1 MDKMQF
7 NEFKNEIVAK
17 IREYL
22 PETFKD
28 AEVSLQ
34 VVQKNNLELTG
45 IVIRSI
51 ASNISPT
58 IYLDS
63 FYSQYESGEGMSEI
77 LQKIAEVRVN
87 HELEDNFDV
96 ECITNWERCRE
107 RIIPRIVGIKGNKA
121 LLKERVHK
129 IIADLA
135 ITYCILLEGFL
146 ELEDGEMTV
155 PVTNQ
160 LMNSWGL
167 MVDELHEAAIKNM
180 PTLVPSTFRS
190 MAEVMKD
197 MLAMS
202 DEEYEMLPM
211 SSDEQMFVLTNE
223 LKVNGATAILDTDL
237 MLAIFEKIGEFYILP
252 SSIHEVLIVPM
263 SSNMQADD
271 LRAMVK
277 EVNDTQVSPEDRLSY
292 SIYYYNPVDGFCI
305 A

>member
-1 MDKMQF
+1 MNKMQF

-87 HELEDNFDV
+87 HEFEDNFDV
-96 ECITNWERCRE
+96 ECITNWDRCRE
-107 RIIPRIVGIKGNKA
+107 RIIPRIVGIEGNEA

-135 ITYCILLEGFL
+135 ITYCVLLEGF
-146 ELEDGEMTV
+146 LEDGEMTV
-155 PVTNQ
+155 PVTKQ

-167 MVDELHEAAIKNM
+167 MVDELHEAAINNM
-180 PTLVPSTFRS
+180 PSLVPSTFRS
-190 MAEVMKD
+190 MAEVMRG

-223 LKVNGATAILDTDL
+223 LKLNGAAAILDTDL

-263 SSNMQADD
+263 SSNMQVED

-277 EVNDTQVSPEDRLSY
+277 EVNDTQVSLEDRLSY
-292 SIYYYNPVDGFCI
+292 SIYSYNPVDGFCI

>member
-1 MDKMQF
+1 MNKMQF

-87 HELEDNFDV
+87 HEFEDNFDV
-96 ECITNWERCRE
+96 ECITNWDRCRE
-107 RIIPRIVGIKGNKA
+107 RIIPRIVCLEDNKA
-121 LLKERVHK
+121 FLAEKVYTT
-129 IIADLA
+129 IADLA
-135 ITYCILLEGFL
+135 VTYCILLE
-146 ELEDGEMTV
+146 ESYSDGVMTV
-155 PVTNQ
+155 SVTKQ
-160 LMNSWGL
+160 LMNNWGL
-167 MVDELHEAAIKNM
+167 MVEELHEAAINNM
-180 PTLVPSTFRS
+180 PSLVPSTFRS
-190 MAEVMKD
+190 MAEVMRD

-223 LKVNGATAILDTDL
+223 LKLNGAAAILDTDL

-277 EVNDTQVSPEDRLSY
+277 EVNDTQVSPEDRLTY
-292 SIYYYNPVDGFCI
+292 SIYSYNPVDGFCI

>member
-1 MDKMQF
+1 MNKMQF

-87 HELEDNFDV
+87 HEFEDNFDV
-96 ECITNWERCRE
+96 ECITNWDRCRE
-107 RIIPRIVGIKGNKA
+107 RIIPRIVGIEGNEA

-135 ITYCILLEGFL
+135 ITYCILLE
-146 ELEDGEMTV
+146 ESYSDGAMTV
-155 PVTNQ
+155 SVTKQ
-160 LMNSWGL
+160 LMNNWGL
-167 MVDELHEAAIKNM
+167 MVEELHEAAINNM
-180 PTLVPSTFRS
+180 PSLVPSTFRS
-190 MAEVMKD
+190 MAEVMRD

-202 DEEYEMLPM
+202 DEEYETLPM

-223 LKVNGATAILDTDL
+223 LKLNGAAAILDTDL

-252 SSIHEVLIVPM
+252 SSIHEVLIVPK
-263 SSNMQADD
+263 SSNIHVNE
-271 LRAMVK
+271 LKAMVK

-292 SIYYYNPVDGFCI
+292 SIYSYNPVDGFCI

>member
-1 MDKMQF
+1 MNKMQF

-87 HELEDNFDV
+87 HEFEDNFDV

-107 RIIPRIVGIKGNKA
+107 RIIPRIVGIEGNEA

-135 ITYCILLEGFL
+135 ITYCILLE
-146 ELEDGEMTV
+146 ESYSDGAMTV
-155 PVTNQ
+155 SVTKQ
-160 LMNSWGL
+160 LMNNWGL
-167 MVDELHEAAIKNM
+167 MVEELHEAAINNM
-180 PTLVPSTFRS
+180 PSLVPSTFRS
-190 MAEVMKD
+190 MAEVMRD

-223 LKVNGATAILDTDL
+223 IKLNGAAAILDTDL
-237 MLAIFEKIGEFYILP
+237 MLSIYERIGGFYILP

-263 SSNMQADD
+263 SSNMQVED

-277 EVNDTQVSPEDRLSY
+277 EVNDTQVSLEDRLSY
-292 SIYYYNPVDGFCI
+292 SIYSYNPVDGFCI

>member
-34 VVQKNNLELTG
+34 VVHKNNLELTG

-51 ASNISPT
+51 ESNISPT

-107 RIIPRIVGIKGNKA
+107 RIIPRIVGIEGNEA

-135 ITYCILLEGFL
+135 ITYCILLE
-146 ELEDGEMTV
+146 ESYSDGAMTV
-155 PVTNQ
+155 SVTKQ
-160 LMNSWGL
+160 LMNNWGL
-167 MVDELHEAAIKNM
+167 MVEELHEAAINNM
-180 PTLVPSTFRS
+180 PSLVPSTFRS
-190 MAEVMKD
+190 MAEVMRD

-223 LKVNGATAILDTDL
+223 LKLNGAAAILDTDL

-252 SSIHEVLIVPM
+252 SSIHEVLIVPK
-263 SSNMQADD
+263 SSNIHVKE
-271 LRAMVK
+271 LKAMVK

-292 SIYYYNPVDGFCI
+292 SIYSYNPVDGFCI

>member
-63 FYSQYESGEGMSEI
+63 FYSQYESGEGMNVI
-77 LQKIAEVRVN
+77 LKKIAEVRVN
-87 HELEDNFDV
+87 HEFEDNFDV
-96 ECITNWERCRE
+96 ECITDWERCRE
-107 RIIPRIVGIKGNKA
+107 RIIPRIVCLEDNKA
-121 LLKERVHK
+121 FLAEKVYTT
-129 IIADLA
+129 IADLA
-135 ITYCILLEGFL
+135 VTYCILLE
-146 ELEDGEMTV
+146 ESYSDGAMTV
-155 PVTNQ
+155 SVTKQ
-160 LMNSWGL
+160 LMNNWGL
-167 MVDELHEAAIKNM
+167 MVEELHEAAIKNM
-180 PTLVPSTFRS
+180 PSLVPSTFRS
-190 MAEVMKD
+190 MAEVMRD

-202 DEEYEMLPM
+202 DEEYETLPM

-223 LKVNGATAILDTDL
+223 LKLNGAAAILDTDL

-252 SSIHEVLIVPM
+252 SSIHEVLIVPK
-263 SSNMQADD
+263 SSNIHVKE
-271 LRAMVK
+271 LKAMVK

-292 SIYYYNPVDGFCI
+292 SIYSYNPVDGFCI

>member
-1 MDKMQF
+1 MNKMQF

-22 PETFKD
+22 PDTFKD

-87 HELEDNFDV
+87 HEFDDNFDV
-96 ECITNWERCRE
+96 ECITNWDRCRE
-107 RIIPRIVGIKGNKA
+107 RIIPRIVGIEGNEA

-135 ITYCILLEGFL
+135 ITYCILLE
-146 ELEDGEMTV
+146 ESYSDGAMTV
-155 PVTNQ
+155 SVTKQ
-160 LMNSWGL
+160 LMNNWGL
-167 MVDELHEAAIKNM
+167 MVDELHETAINNM
-180 PTLVPSTFRS
+180 PSLVPSTFRS
-190 MAEVMKD
+190 MAEVMRG

-223 LKVNGATAILDTDL
+223 LKLNGAAAILDTDL

-263 SSNMQADD
+263 SSNMQVED

-277 EVNDTQVSPEDRLSY
+277 EVNDTQVSLEDRLSY
-292 SIYYYNPVDGFCI
+292 SIYSYNPVDGFCI

>member
-34 VVQKNNLELTG
+34 VVHKNNLELTG

-51 ASNISPT
+51 ESNISPT

-107 RIIPRIVGIKGNKA
+107 RIIPRIVCLEDNKA
-121 LLKERVHK
+121 FLAEKVYTT
-129 IIADLA
+129 IADLA
-135 ITYCILLEGFL
+135 VTYCILLE
-146 ELEDGEMTV
+146 ESYSDGAMTV
-155 PVTNQ
+155 SVTKQ
-160 LMNSWGL
+160 LMNNWGL
-167 MVDELHEAAIKNM
+167 MVDELHEAAINNM
-180 PTLVPSTFRS
+180 PSLVPSTFRS

-202 DEEYEMLPM
+202 DEEYETLPM

-223 LKVNGATAILDTDL
+223 LKLNGAAAILDTDL

-263 SSNMQADD
+263 SSNIHVSE
-271 LRAMVK
+271 LKAMVK

>member
-1 MDKMQF
+1 MNKMQF

-22 PETFKD
+22 PDTFKD

-87 HELEDNFDV
+87 HEFDDNFDV
-96 ECITNWERCRE
+96 ECITNWDRCRE
-107 RIIPRIVGIKGNKA
+107 RIIPRIVGIEGNEA

-135 ITYCILLEGFL
+135 ITYCILLE
-146 ELEDGEMTV
+146 ESYSDGAMTV
-155 PVTNQ
+155 SVTKQ
-160 LMNSWGL
+160 LMNNWGL
-167 MVDELHEAAIKNM
+167 MVDELHETAINNM
-180 PTLVPSTFRS
+180 PSLVPSSFRS

-223 LKVNGATAILDTDL
+223 LKLNGAAAILDTDL

-263 SSNMQADD
+263 SSNIHVSE
-271 LRAMVK
+271 LKAMVK